1 MKDRNQRWR
10 EGATRFVTPRNVFD
24 PRAYDVAAIDGDS
37 VAKRFVVSHHY
48 SGSYPAARQR
58 YGLYRHGELA
68 GVAVFSHPCRDD
80 VLTNVFPGTP
90 TDSVELGRFV
100 LLDDVG
106 FNGETWFLARAFDLL
121 RTEGLRGVVSFS
133 DPMPRKCA
141 TGAVVFAGHIG
152 TIYQAF
158 NGTYLGQAPTR
169 TIRLLPDGR
178 TFSARAMQK
187 IRSRDQGW
195 EYSAAQLV
203 AVGAAPLSASEDS
216 REWLRTWLPTVTRAV
231 RHPGNLKY
239 AWALD
244 RRTRRVLPPSLP
256 YVKRAAA

>member
-1 MKDRNQRWR
+1 MNDRNQRWR
-10 EGATRFVTPRNVFD
+10 EGATRFVTPDHCFD
-24 PRAYDVAAIDGDS
+24 PRVFDVAAIDGDS
-37 VAKRFVVSHHY
+37 VAKRFVVEHHY
-48 SGSYPAARQR
+48 SGSYPAARHR
-58 YGLYRHGELA
+58 YGLYRQGELA

-80 VLTNVFPGTP
+80 VLTNVFPGQA

-121 RTEGLRGVVSFS
+121 RTEGLRGVVSYS
-133 DPMPRKCA
+133 DPMPRRLA
-141 TGAVVFAGHIG
+141 DGTVIFAGHIG

-169 TIRLLPDGR
+169 TLRLLPDGR

-187 IRSRDQGW
+187 IRTRDQGW
-195 EYSAAQLV
+195 EYSVAQLV
-203 AVGAAPLSASEDS
+203 AVGAPPLRSQDDS
-216 REWLRTWLPTVTRAV
+216 REWLRTWLPLVTRAV

-239 AWALD
+239 AWGLNKRS
-244 RRTRRVLPPSLP
+244 RRSLPASLP
-256 YVKRAAA
+256 YVKRAA

>member
-1 MKDRNQRWR
+1 MNNQRWR
-10 EGATRFVTPRNVFD
+10 EGATRFITPSHVFD
-24 PRAYDVAAIDGDS
+24 PRAFDVVTIDADKL
-37 VAKRFVVSHHY
+37 AKGFVLSHHY
-48 SGSYPAARQR
+48 SGSYPAARYR
-58 YGLYRHGELA
+58 FGLYRRGELA

-133 DPMPRKCA
+133 DPMPRQRA
-141 TGAVVFAGHIG
+141 DGTTVFAGHIG

-158 NGTYLGQAPTR
+158 NGIYLGQAPTR

-203 AVGAAPLSASEDS
+203 AVGAAPLGATEDS
-216 REWLRTWLPTVTRAV
+216 REWLRTWLPVVTRTA

-239 AWALD
+239 AWGLD
-244 RRTRRVLPPSLP
+244 KRSRRSLPASQP
-256 YVKRAAA
+256 YVKRAA